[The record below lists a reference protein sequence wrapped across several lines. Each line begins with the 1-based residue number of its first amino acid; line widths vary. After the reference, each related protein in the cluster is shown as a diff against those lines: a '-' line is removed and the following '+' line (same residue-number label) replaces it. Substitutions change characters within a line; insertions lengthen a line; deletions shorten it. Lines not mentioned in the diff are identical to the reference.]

1 MVMSPSTTHIISVFL
16 SIGILCTA
24 KAFSSQ
30 FSYGRFSPSFVLR
43 NCNNNKVCGSVQL
56 CLSIRGGS
64 SQEECRKGALKPLV
78 APVLSFMSH
87 YAVQYTK
94 LLETRPIIVK
104 SITAGVIFGLS
115 DIAAQSIESTTN
127 NKRGSGDKPEEK
139 KRRLLL
145 VEKGRLLAS
154 FLVGLL
160 YFGPAAHVWYNWIFH
175 ILPEKTVLS
184 TFYKAAL
191 GQLIFGP
198 CFTCV
203 FFAVGLLQNGD
214 FTVQKWLKKIRNDLF
229 SIWAAGLGYW
239 PIVDYVSYA
248 WVPTMWIPLFVNFC
262 SFIWTIYLSLVTNS
276 QNEVN

>member
-1 MVMSPSTTHIISVFL
+1 MSPLRNISVIL
-16 SIGILCTA
+16 TVGILCTV

-30 FSYGRFSPSFVLR
+30 FSYGKFPPSFVLR
-43 NCNNNKVCGSVQL
+43 NGNNKVCGSVQRS
-56 CLSIRGGS
+56 LSVRGG
-64 SQEECRKGALKPLV
+64 SQEECRQGRLAPLV
-78 APVLSFMSH
+78 TPVLSFMSH

-104 SITAGVIFGLS
+104 SITSGIIFGLS
-115 DIAAQSIESTTN
+115 DIAAQSIEFTTN
-127 NKRGSGDKPEEK
+127 KRRSADKPEEK
-139 KRRLLL
+139 KRRLL

-154 FLVGLL
+154 ILVGLL
-160 YFGPAAHVWYNWIFH
+160 YFGPAAHVWYNWIFQ
-175 ILPEKTVLS
+175 ILPEKTILS

-214 FTVQKWLKKIRNDLF
+214 FTFPKWFNKIRNDLF
-229 SIWAAGLGYW
+229 SVWAAGLGYW
-239 PIVDYVSYA
+239 PIVDYISYA

-276 QNEVN
+276 QNESS

>member
-1 MVMSPSTTHIISVFL
+1 MVMSPLRNILLILTV
-16 SIGILCTA
+16 GILCTV

-30 FSYGRFSPSFVLR
+30 LSYGPFPPSFVLR
-43 NCNNNKVCGSVQL
+43 NGNNEVRGSVQRS
-56 CLSIRGGS
+56 LSVRGGS
-64 SQEECRKGALKPLV
+64 LEECRQGRLASLV
-78 APVLSFMSH
+78 TPVLSFMSH

-104 SITAGVIFGLS
+104 SITSGIIFGLS

-127 NKRGSGDKPEEK
+127 KHRSADKPEEK
-139 KRRLLL
+139 KRRAL

-154 FLVGLL
+154 VLVGLL
-160 YFGPAAHVWYNWIFH
+160 YFGPAAHVWYNWIFQ
-175 ILPEKTVLS
+175 ILPEKTILS

-214 FTVQKWLKKIRNDLF
+214 FTFPKWLKKIRNDLF
-229 SIWAAGLGYW
+229 SVWAAGLGYW
-239 PIVDYVSYA
+239 PIVDYISYA
-248 WVPTMWIPLFVNFC
+248 WVPAMWIPLFVNFC

-276 QNEVN
+276 QNESS